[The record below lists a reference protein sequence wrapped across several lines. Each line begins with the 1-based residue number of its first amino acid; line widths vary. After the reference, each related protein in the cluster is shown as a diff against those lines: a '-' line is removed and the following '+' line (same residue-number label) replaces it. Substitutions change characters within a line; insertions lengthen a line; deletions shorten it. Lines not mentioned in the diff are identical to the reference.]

1 MPYLGVEI
9 IPVLLEDLVL
19 DTCILQLPGVE
30 LH

>member
-19 DTCILQLPGVE
+19 GTCILQLPGVE